1 LWGGKNRLEKR
12 ETRVGAER
20 ERPSGL
26 LSQIRSQTEA
36 YAAGI
41 EVNSR

>member
-1 LWGGKNRLEKR
+1 MGWR
-12 ETRVGAER
+12 EQAGEERDQGGAER